1 MNGLG
6 LLEELKN
13 FRAKIVALVKVARA
27 CNKYSMDLH
36 TVILDMDRESKA
48 FADYVSSAYERASQR
63 ASQRAAAASSP
74 TTERST
80 MIRPPAAAASHAND
94 VSGDT
99 IRGAMPAGAND
110 RRGSMPKGV
119 SRSESLGTGLSV
131 GGSGAA
137 AKVLSTAKTT
147 ENVDSFLDQMEQRV
161 TSSTSTASSQPA
173 PRVAVPPP
181 REQKFDEDDYN
192 SLVAELELPTA
203 KRGSLDTLYILLLP
217 QIVVVVVG
225 LH

>member
-1 MNGLG
+1 MDIRLCRPRLAMNGLG

-13 FRAKIVALVKVARA
+13 FRAKIVAIVKVARA

-63 ASQRAAAASSP
+63 AAAAASMS
-74 TTERST
+74 ERST
-80 MIRPPAAAASHAND
+80 MVRPPSAAAAANISD

-119 SRSESLGTGLSV
+119 SRTESLGSGVSA
-131 GGSGAA
+131 GGGG
-137 AKVLSTAKTT
+137 KVVPSTAKTA
-147 ENVDSFLDQMEQRV
+147 ENVDSFLDQMEQRAA
-161 TSSTSTASSQPA
+161 STPNSMQSAS
-173 PRVAVPPP
+173 RPPP

-192 SLVAELELPTA
+192 SLVAELELPAA
-203 KRGSLDTLYILLLP
+203 KRG
-217 QIVVVVVG
+217 IVISIDDDS
-225 LH
+225 